1 MLAVRSKHNVSRC
14 RSTVVGGRFLRGPNR
29 NGPIERSERIVS
41 IDVLR
46 GFAVLGILI
55 MNIQSYSMIDAAY
68 LNPHAYG
75 DLGGANYGVWFLSY
89 LLADSKFMTIFS
101 LLFGAGVVLMASRRE
116 ASGRSTAG
124 IHYRRMFWL
133 IVFGLLHGCFLW
145 YGDILYAYG
154 ICGLVIYL
162 FRRRSPRFLLIG
174 GSLVVAV
181 ASLLTMFW
189 QVTMPYWPAEAV
201 QQVETEWWMPPPEMV
216 QAELDAYRGGW
227 SEQQAKRF
235 PTAVFM
241 QTNHFLTET
250 LWRAGGLML
259 IGMALFKL
267 GVFGA
272 ERTRRFYLR
281 MTSLGFGL
289 GLSIVIFGVLY
300 RNDCGWDVRSAFFG
314 GSQFNYWGSLMVAA
328 GWIGAVMLVCQR
340 PGWDRVKRT
349 LAAVG
354 RMALSCYLL
363 QTIICTTIFYGHGLG
378 LYGSVNRVGQALI
391 MLAVWAFLLAACPL
405 WLRYFRFG
413 PFEWLWRSLTYMK
426 LQPMRIDRVESH

>member
-1 MLAVRSKHNVSRC
+1 MEK
-14 RSTVVGGRFLRGPNR
+14 
-29 NGPIERSERIVS
+29 SERIVS

-55 MNIQSYSMIDAAY
+55 MNIQSFSMIGAAY
-68 LNPHAYG
+68 LNPYAYG
-75 DLGGANYGVWFLSY
+75 DLNGANYGVWFLSH

-101 LLFGAGVVLMASRRE
+101 LLFGAGIVLMATRRE
-116 ASGRSTAG
+116 AAGKPTAG
-124 IHYRRMFWL
+124 VHYRRLFWL
-133 IVFGLLHGCFLW
+133 VVFGLLHGFCLW

-154 ICGLVIYL
+154 ICGLLIYL
-162 FRRRSPRFLLIG
+162 FRRRSPRFLLIFG
-174 GSLVVAV
+174 MLVVAV

-189 QVTMPYWPAEAV
+189 QVTMPYWPPEAV
-201 QQVETEWWMPPPEMV
+201 DQVEVEWWMPPPEAV

-227 SEQQAKRF
+227 SEQQPQRAPRSTF
-235 PTAVFM
+235 I

-272 ERTRRFYLR
+272 NRSREFYLR
-281 MTSLGFGL
+281 MTSFGFGL
-289 GLSIVIFGVLY
+289 GLPIVVWGILY
-300 RNDCGWDVRSAFFG
+300 RNDSGWDVRSAFFG
-314 GSQFNYWGSLMVAA
+314 GSQFNYWGSLLFAA

-340 PGWDRVKRT
+340 PEWGWVKRT

-378 LYGSVNRVGQALI
+378 LYGSVDRVGQALI
-391 MLAVWAFLLAACPL
+391 MLGVWAILLVFCPL

-426 LQPMRIDRVESH
+426 LQPMTLERSDA

>member
-1 MLAVRSKHNVSRC
+1 
-14 RSTVVGGRFLRGPNR
+14 
-29 NGPIERSERIVS
+29 VS

-55 MNIQSYSMIDAAY
+55 MNIQSFSMIGAAY
-68 LNPHAYG
+68 LNPYAYG
-75 DLGGANYGVWFLSY
+75 DLSGANYGVWFLSH

-101 LLFGAGVVLMASRRE
+101 LLFGAGIVLMSSRRE
-116 ASGRSTAG
+116 AAGRSTAG
-124 IHYRRMFWL
+124 VHYRRMFWL
-133 IVFGLLHGCFLW
+133 IVIGVLHGRFLW
-145 YGDILYAYG
+145 YGDILFVYG
-154 ICGLVIYL
+154 MCGLWIYW

-174 GSLVVAV
+174 GMLVVGV

-189 QVTMPYWPAEAV
+189 QVTMPYWPPEAV
-201 QQVETEWWMPPPEMV
+201 DQVEMEWWMPPPDAV

-227 SEQQAKRF
+227 SVQQPQRASR
-235 PTAVFM
+235 AIFM

-267 GVFGA
+267 GIFGA
-272 ERTRRFYLR
+272 GLSRRFYLR
-281 MTSLGFGL
+281 MMSLGFGL
-289 GLSIVIFGVLY
+289 GLPIVIWGVLY
-300 RNDCGWDVRSAFFG
+300 RNSSEWDVRSAFFG
-314 GSQFNYWGSLMVAA
+314 GGQFNYWGSLLFAA

-340 PGWDRVKRT
+340 PGWGRVTRP

-363 QTIICTTIFYGHGLG
+363 QTVICTTIFYGHGLG
-378 LYGSVNRVGQALI
+378 LYGSVNRVGQTLI
-391 MLAVWAFLLAACPL
+391 MLAVWALLLVFCPL

-426 LQPMRIDRVESH
+426 LQPMRVESY

>member
-1 MLAVRSKHNVSRC
+1 MVSTTPSEVNAAGPVSR
-14 RSTVVGGRFLRGPNR
+14 SD
-29 NGPIERSERIVS
+29 RIIS

-46 GFAVLGILI
+46 GFAVLGILV
-55 MNIQSYSMIDAAY
+55 MNIQSFSMIGAAY
-68 LNPHAYG
+68 LNPYAYG
-75 DLGGANYGVWFLSY
+75 DLTGANYVVWFLSH

-116 ASGRSTAG
+116 ASGRPTVG

-133 IVFGLLHGCFLW
+133 IVFGFLHGFCLW
-145 YGDILYAYG
+145 YGDILFVYG
-154 ICGLVIYL
+154 MCGLIIYL
-162 FRRRSPRFLLIG
+162 FRRRSPRFLLIFG
-174 GSLVVAV
+174 ILVVSV
-181 ASLLTMFW
+181 ASLLTIFW
-189 QVTMPYWPAEAV
+189 QVTIPYWPPEALES
-201 QQVETEWWMPPPEMV
+201 VEMEWWMPPPDAV
-216 QAELDAYRGGW
+216 QNELDAYRGGW
-227 SEQQAKRF
+227 AEQQVLRA
-235 PTAVFM
+235 PVAIFM

-272 ERTRRFYLR
+272 GRSREFYLR

-289 GLSIVIFGVLY
+289 GLPVVVWGVLY
-300 RNDCGWDVRSAFFG
+300 RNSSDWDVRSAFFG
-314 GSQFNYWGSLMVAA
+314 GSQFNYWGSLLFAA

-340 PGWDRVKRT
+340 PGWGRAKSS

-378 LYGSVNRVGQALI
+378 LYGSVSRVGQALI
-391 MLAVWAFLLAACPL
+391 VVAVWVALLWFCPF
-405 WLRYFRFG
+405 WLERYRFG

-426 LQPMRIDRVESH
+426 LQPMRLEVSEG